1 MKLYRSLLIIGLVM
15 ISCITM
21 ASAGGMAMF
30 KVAAPEHV
38 NTGDVVTATIAV
50 DNNLNPLASDMDLVL
65 DWDGTML
72 QYMKTDFQVGHT
84 TSTEQYGKGTLELML
99 ADSTNGFKNGEYD
112 MAVVTFVAIGPG
124 ETTPKVRVHS
134 MNDLEGNDI
143 SGKTDVKATTIT
155 IAGDAL
161 NGTIPTL
168 TQTTVL
174 PVTTTPT
181 VQQNVTLAP
190 VTQTVQ
196 TWPATTQQQSWPL
209 PGQQVTVAAQQG
221 LQQGASSGSP
231 AAATTIPTLFPGTV
245 ATVWPPVTNTSNQT
259 VYQTV
264 QTYQSVYQNS
274 SSGIQNNGNMSFQSF
289 VADSGQSQ
297 NYNPNGSGSASS
309 TNFNSL
315 IETSQTTIPP
325 TQNNLGIQKDSSFK
339 ANNTSITTTTTA
351 KKSGSMFGL
360 LSVAALAG
368 VALIAARQRKNE

>member
-1 MKLYRSLLIIGLVM
+1 
-15 ISCITM
+15 
-21 ASAGGMAMF
+21 
-30 KVAAPEHV
+30 
-38 NTGDVVTATIAV
+38 
-50 DNNLNPLASDMDLVL
+50 
-65 DWDGTML
+65 
-72 QYMKTDFQVGHT
+72 
-84 TSTEQYGKGTLELML
+84 
-99 ADSTNGFKNGEYD
+99 
-112 MAVVTFVAIGPG
+112 
-124 ETTPKVRVHS
+124 
-134 MNDLEGNDI
+134 MNDLEKNDI
-143 SGKTDVKATTIT
+143 SGKTEVKATTISVV
-155 IAGDAL
+155 GDAL

-168 TQTTVL
+168 AQTQTTIL
-174 PVTTTPT
+174 PVTTIPT

-259 VYQTV
+259 VYQPV

-274 SSGIQNNGNMSFQSF
+274 SSGIQNNGNTSFQSF
-289 VADSGQSQ
+289 VAASGQSQ

-309 TNFNSL
+309 ANFSSL

-325 TQNNLGIQKDSSFK
+325 TQNNLGIQKDTSFK
-339 ANNTSITTTTTA
+339 TNNTSTTTTTA